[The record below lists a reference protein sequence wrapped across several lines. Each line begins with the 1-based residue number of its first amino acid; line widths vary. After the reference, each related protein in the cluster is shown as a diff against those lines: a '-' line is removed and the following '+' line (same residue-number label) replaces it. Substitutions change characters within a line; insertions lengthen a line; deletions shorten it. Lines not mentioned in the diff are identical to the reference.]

1 VVSDRASRATLR
13 AIVIVV
19 GLIETVLVAV
29 FVALMLQSSDPLG
42 RAIGTGMATLVA
54 VPYGVLVVPGLALGL
69 ANRWLPLA
77 LAFTVAAVPA
87 TLIAWRWA

>member
-1 VVSDRASRATLR
+1 MQAALR
-13 AIVIVV
+13 TSVIAL
-19 GLIETVLVAV
+19 GLVETVLVAV

-77 LAFTVAAVPA
+77 LALTIAAIPA
-87 TLIAWRWA
+87 ALIAWRWA